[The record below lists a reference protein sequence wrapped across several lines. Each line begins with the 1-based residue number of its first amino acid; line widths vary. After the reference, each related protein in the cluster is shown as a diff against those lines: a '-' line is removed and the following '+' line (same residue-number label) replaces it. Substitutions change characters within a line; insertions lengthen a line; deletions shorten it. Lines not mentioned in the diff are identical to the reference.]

1 MIVNIEIEENDHKAK
16 EKFLNYIGRVTKKPV
31 KRTYELDKAFCTNAK
46 LAYNYL
52 YTLFLDIDYVGHGN
66 DLREFKFNNPE
77 ECRLSEELESVF
89 SKNTVYAINYLAI
102 TNQKE
107 FSNND
112 LNKKIMKRVYN
123 NPDCSFF
130 YSAFILKKRLP
141 REKEKVF
148 LKSNKAMYHYSKFVI
163 KGKFEEEIEKSLKLR
178 TFTKE
183 YIDHQIPNNRW
194 QLKDIDYLKLYFNN
208 TQPEI
213 NYCYYYIRSMCK
225 F

>member
-1 MIVNIEIEENDHKAK
+1 MIINIEIEEDDHKAK
-16 EKFLNYIGRVTKKPV
+16 EKFLNYIQRITKKPI
-31 KRTYELDKAFCTNAK
+31 KRTYELDKAFCTTAK

-52 YTLFLDIDYVGHGN
+52 YTLFLDVDCVGYGN
-66 DLREFKFNNPE
+66 NLREFKFNNPE
-77 ECRLSEELESVF
+77 ECRLSEDLENIF
-89 SKNTVYAINYLAI
+89 SKNTIYAINYLAI

-112 LNKKIMKRVYN
+112 LNKKIMKRIYS
-123 NPDCSFF
+123 NPHYSFF
-130 YSAFILKKRLP
+130 YSAFILKKRLS

-183 YIDHQIPNNRW
+183 YINHKTPAYRW
-194 QLKDIDYLKLYFNN
+194 QLKEIDYLKLYFDI
-208 TQPEI
+208 TQTEI
-213 NYCYYYIRSMCK
+213 NYCYLYIRSMCK